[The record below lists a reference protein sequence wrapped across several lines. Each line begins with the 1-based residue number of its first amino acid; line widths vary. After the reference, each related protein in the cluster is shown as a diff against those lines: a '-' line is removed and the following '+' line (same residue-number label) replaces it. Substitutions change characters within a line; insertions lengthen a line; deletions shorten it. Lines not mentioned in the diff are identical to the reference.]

1 MRVYVEGV
9 GLLGPGL
16 SGWHAGRAMLAGSAP
31 YVFAP
36 TVVSAS
42 ALLPAA
48 ERRRTG
54 APVKLALAVGQ
65 EAFTNAGR
73 DAAATATV
81 FTSSG
86 GDGENVHQICETL
99 ASAEREVSPTRF
111 HNSVHNAAAGYWGI
125 ATGSREAST
134 SLCGYDA
141 SFAAGLLEAAAQVCA
156 DRAPV
161 GLIAYDHCYPYPLN
175 AVRPLIADFAVA
187 LILTPQP
194 TGRAFATLDVRH
206 VNDDGPATSMTLPAL
221 EAVRAGVPAGRSLP
235 LLAALA
241 QEAGALVTL
250 ELAGTGRLR
259 VEIAPC

>member
-1 MRVYVEGV
+1 M
-9 GLLGPGL
+9 
-16 SGWHAGRAMLAGSAP
+16 
-31 YVFAP
+31 
-36 TVVSAS
+36 
-42 ALLPAA
+42 
-48 ERRRTG
+48 
-54 APVKLALAVGQ
+54 
-65 EAFTNAGR
+65 
-73 DAAATATV
+73 
-81 FTSSG
+81 
-86 GDGENVHQICETL
+86 
-99 ASAEREVSPTRF
+99 
-111 HNSVHNAAAGYWGI
+111 HNAAAGYWGI

-235 LLAALA
+235 LHSPSRMMLAAARGSTVNIEIEGDDEA
-241 QEAGALVTL
+241 QDMEQEDDSNG
-250 ELAGTGRLR
+250 
-259 VEIAPC
+259 